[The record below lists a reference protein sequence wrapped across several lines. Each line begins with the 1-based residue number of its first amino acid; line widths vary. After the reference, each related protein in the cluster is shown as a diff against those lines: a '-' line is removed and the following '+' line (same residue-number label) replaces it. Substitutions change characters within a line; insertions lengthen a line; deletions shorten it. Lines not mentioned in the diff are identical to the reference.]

1 MHPTERRI
9 RQVKWVNEVAL
20 VLVLL
25 VGAALFAY
33 LAIGFGLV
41 LSEWFDQLPWLVA

>member
-1 MHPTERRI
+1 MNPAERRI
-9 RQVKWVNEVAL
+9 RHVKWVNEVAL

-33 LAIGFGLV
+33 LAIGFGLM
-41 LSEWFDQLPWLVA
+41 LSEWFDQLPWLLA